1 MAKTLPPTKGML
13 TGDGGI
19 STETPE
25 TQTLNNLLS
34 LLQGIGQA
42 DLAALWLDPTI
53 EEIITA
59 NSIRMNPEA
68 PTDIQQAEG
77 VTLEAV
83 SQLVTAVENART
95 EAQNIVD
102 TMVNNPE
109 ALTDMED
116 PGPLVTSFIS
126 AGAQSFAGTPVTTAT
141 PPAAGGEYVVISGGA
156 GVTVSTENI
165 LKTGGRI
172 FGETVQVVQRDSEG
186 NPVLD
191 QNGDPVVFD
200 EYQPGIL
207 DAIIPY
213 IPGVSLPD
221 WMPSAGVI
229 FLPTVGEAINKIEEV
244 VAESGI
250 SEATEGGDLGGILGA
265 IGEIIV
271 GAGSA
276 AVGVLEKKVGEIV
289 NGILGTIT
297 DPTRA
302 GTIIGGVLGNAF
314 PSIPSWLPPL
324 ITDPRVRSAVSNV
337 LTQEYDADPNLFA
350 EEEVVDINED
360 DTTYID
366 DTIKADVKFP
376 EDPDPIGDGE
386 VIVQDPDKT
395 DGQMGTAPVMDPIQP
410 APEPE
415 IVDPI
420 EEFIDPEPEPEVEE
434 EDESIVEDL
443 FSDIIGQTEA
453 NILQAIADAGYATP
467 QDVIDAI
474 NEAGLLTPENLATTL
489 ANAGFATP
497 EDIGTALANAGFAT
511 PEDITTALAAAGFAT
526 PEDLVTA
533 LSNAGFATPEDIVTA
548 LSESGL
554 ATPEDIATALT
565 NAGLATPQDIADAFE
580 AAGLATPQDI
590 TDAISAAGLATPE
603 DIANALEQFGFTD
616 EQLQQIV
623 GVLPE
628 NLTVEQLN
636 TALTEALS
644 GLPTGTDLDTATTT
658 ITDAI
663 SGLSFATAED
673 VRNALAEFGFTE
685 EQLQQIVGALP
696 EGLSLSDLDT
706 ALEGIVV
713 GADLDTAVTTITDAI
728 GGLDVASPDDVR
740 NILANYGFTD
750 AQLQQIVG
758 ALPEG
763 LSLSEVT
770 TALDTALSGIAL
782 GTDLDTATT
791 TITDAIGG
799 LAFATPADVANAL
812 AEFGFSEDQLNQI
825 AGVIPEGLSL
835 NDLNTALGDA
845 LEGIALGTD
854 LETATGTITDAIG
867 GLSFATAEDI
877 QTALTGFNFTE
888 SQLNQISD
896 LLPDNLTESQV
907 QDLLNTALTGVSTQE
922 DVDTAFETLTTNLN
936 LSLGDLEAGQ
946 EDILTGQEGLL
957 GGQEQIRDIIGEE
970 TQSLEDIIVTSTG
983 LLGALGA
990 GGGGAP
996 APRPQ
1001 PFQKYLEKLEY
1012 APEKVQMVQQ
1022 TPKTDYQKEVDRLLM
1037 FGRAPQQP
1045 PRKPGMLV

>member
-13 TGDGGI
+13 TDDGGI

-77 VTLEAV
+77 VTPEAV
-83 SQLVTAVENART
+83 SQLVTAIENART

-109 ALTDMED
+109 ELADMED

-141 PPAAGGEYVVISGGA
+141 PPTAGGEYVVISGGA
-156 GVTVSTENI
+156 GVTVSTEGI
-165 LKTGGRI
+165 LEAGGRI
-172 FGETVQVVQRDSEG
+172 FGETVQTVLRDSEG

-191 QNGDPVVFD
+191 QNGDPVVTD

-250 SEATEGGDLGGILGA
+250 SEAVEDGSLGGILGA
-265 IGEIIV
+265 IGEIVV

-276 AVGVLEKKVGEIV
+276 AVGVLEEKVGEIV

-360 DTTYID
+360 DTTLID

-376 EDPDPIGDGE
+376 TEPEEIG
-386 VIVQDPDKT
+386 VITQDPDSDDDKGET
-395 DGQMGTAPVMDPIQP
+395 QFGTAPVMDPVQ
-410 APEPE
+410 
-415 IVDPI
+415 
-420 EEFIDPEPEPEVEE
+420 PEPEPEPEPDSSVG
-434 EDESIVEDL
+434 DL
-443 FSDIIGQTEA
+443 FEDVLGQTET
-453 NILQAIADAGYATP
+453 NILQAIADAGFATP
-467 QDVIDAI
+467 QDIIDAI

-548 LSESGL
+548 LSQPGL

-565 NAGLATPQDIADAFE
+565 NAGIATPQDIADAFE

-590 TDAISAAGLATPE
+590 TDAITAAGLATPE

-616 EQLQQIV
+616 
-623 GVLPE
+623 
-628 NLTVEQLN
+628 
-636 TALTEALS
+636 
-644 GLPTGTDLDTATTT
+644 
-658 ITDAI
+658 
-663 SGLSFATAED
+663 
-673 VRNALAEFGFTE
+673 

-750 AQLQQIVG
+750 EQLQQIVG

-782 GTDLDTATT
+782 GTDLDTATA

-970 TQSLEDIIVTSTG
+970 TQSLEDIIVTATG

-1001 PFQKYLEKLEY
+1001 PFQKYLEKIEY